1 MLLGTLCA
9 SLFRNLLKRRGVNR
23 AGTGQRGG
31 INRAGERVLRAVYG
45 SRFSN
50 MDF

>member
-1 MLLGTLCA
+1 MFLGTLCA

-23 AGTGQRGG
+23 AETGRGGG
-31 INRAGERVLRAVYG
+31 INRAGGRVLRAVYG
-45 SRFSN
+45 SRFFN